1 MSMVQR
7 VAQIFGWVFVVI
19 AIWGFIVS
27 GGSMEAD
34 PALAPKVM
42 GLFPVNVLHNLVHLA
57 FGAWGI
63 MAARSLSGARSYAL
77 IAGVIYLVLAILGLF
92 MPTTLGLIP
101 IGGND
106 IWLHALIAIVLLGA
120 WAASRSAT
128 ASPATTT
135 GPTTPRPTTGPTTTG
150 PATTSPAGTGT
161 TGTGTPPSSTPS
173 SGTTPPRATEPGTT
187 GPGATGPGTT
197 RPGTTEPGS
206 TGSRPSGPGA
216 SGPSTGSPGT
226 SGPGTS
232 GPGTSGPGTTPPDR
246 PSTPPPSSGEGD
258 RRP

>member
-34 PALAPKVM
+34 PAMAPKVM

-57 FGAWGI
+57 FGVWGI
-63 MAARSLSGARSYAL
+63 VAARSLSGARSYAL
-77 IAGVIYLVLAILGLF
+77 IAGAIYLVLAILGLF

-128 ASPATTT
+128 ASPAETTAPAAMGPATTAGPTAATGRGTAAPGSTGPGTSTGTTT
-135 GPTTPRPTTGPTTTG
+135 GPGTTGP
-150 PATTSPAGTGT
+150 GT
-161 TGTGTPPSSTPS
+161 TGRGTPPSSTPS
-173 SGTTPPRATEPGTT
+173 SGTTPPGTT
-187 GPGATGPGTT
+187 GPG
-197 RPGTTEPGS
+197 S
-206 TGSRPSGPGA
+206 TA
-216 SGPSTGSPGT
+216 
-226 SGPGTS
+226 
-232 GPGTSGPGTTPPDR
+232 PGTTPPPSQDR
-246 PSTPPPSSGEGD
+246 PATPPPPREGEGD

>member
-34 PALAPKVM
+34 PAMAPKVM

-57 FGAWGI
+57 FGVWGI
-63 MAARSLSGARSYAL
+63 AAARSLSGARSYAL
-77 IAGVIYLVLAILGLF
+77 IAGAIYLVLAILGLF

-106 IWLHALIAIVLLGA
+106 IWLHALIAVVLLGA

-128 ASPATTT
+128 AAPAETTAPAT
-135 GPTTPRPTTGPTTTG
+135 PG
-150 PATTSPAGTGT
+150 PATTSGPTTTTGRGGTAPGSTAPGTSTGTTSGPGTTGPGTRGPGTTGTGST
-161 TGTGTPPSSTPS
+161 GTGSTGTGTPPSSTPS
-173 SGTTPPRATEPGTT
+173 SGTTPPGTT
-187 GPGATGPGTT
+187 GPG
-197 RPGTTEPGS
+197 S
-206 TGSRPSGPGA
+206 T
-216 SGPSTGSPGT
+216 
-226 SGPGTS
+226 
-232 GPGTSGPGTTPPDR
+232 GPGTTPPPSQDR
-246 PSTPPPSSGEGD
+246 PATPPPPREGEGD

>member
-34 PALAPKVM
+34 PAMAPKVM

-57 FGAWGI
+57 FGVWGI
-63 MAARSLSGARSYAL
+63 AAARSLSGARSYAL
-77 IAGVIYLVLAILGLF
+77 IAGVIYLVLAILGF
-92 MPTTLGLIP
+92 VMPTTLGLIP

-106 IWLHALIAIVLLGA
+106 IWLHALIAVVLLGA

-135 GPTTPRPTTGPTTTG
+135 GPATTGTTGTTTG
-150 PATTSPAGTGT
+150 GTGSATRPTSTGATGTGT
-161 TGTGTPPSSTPS
+161 TGTGTTGTTSGTGTSGGGTPPSSTPS
-173 SGTTPPRATEPGTT
+173 SGRTPPGTTDPGTT
-187 GPGATGPGTT
+187 GPRTTGPGT
-197 RPGTTEPGS
+197 
-206 TGSRPSGPGA
+206 
-216 SGPSTGSPGT
+216 
-226 SGPGTS
+226 
-232 GPGTSGPGTTPPDR
+232 PPPPRDR
-246 PSTPPPSSGEGD
+246 PSTPQPSSGEGD